1 MEAGRPVSR
10 SLQLSRERVRTGPGK
25 RKWRLR
31 RREGS
36 ERAGSRTDRAF
47 FVERLIKKN
56 QEEGRA
62 RVILASSYGG
72 EVEIVLIN
80 KVVE

>member
-1 MEAGRPVSR
+1 MEAGRTVSR
-10 SLQLSRERVRTGPGK
+10 SLQLSRERARTGPGK

-47 FVERLIKKN
+47 FVD
-56 QEEGRA
+56 
-62 RVILASSYGG
+62 
-72 EVEIVLIN
+72 
-80 KVVE
+80 